1 MSSSSDILPLKQ
13 AFAHFPNIGPVRLQ
27 LMRQAGI
34 RQWDDIEPNPPP
46 PLNNW
51 SYFWEDIYNA
61 AVDARE
67 AFANGN
73 LQFFTQNLKPSD
85 RWRLLHLKLS
95 QTTFIDIE
103 TSGLESL
110 DNYITTIVAFD
121 GQKLHTFVK
130 NENLED
136 FPDFLLTL
144 KFIVTY
150 NGSTFDLPKIMRE
163 FNLPNI
169 PVPHVDLRWLCHN
182 CFLDGGLKNI
192 EKTLNIKRPEDIR
205 GTDGNDA
212 EVPLVFLQRVE
223 RRGCRLLPLYRR
235 PVRCGKKAEARKRQ
249 RERSGKRKI
258 CLPRLP
264 PPSGL
269 RRRRVQASAA
279 DPLEKSLRQQRV
291 SQRLRKAAGR
301 RGGERACVMIYKAPP
316 FLSDSPFEWKIY
328 AVFTFWN
335 SGSRL

>member
-13 AFAHFPNIGPVRLQ
+13 AFAHFPNIGPVRLG

-46 PLNNW
+46 LLNNW

-85 RWRLLHLKLS
+85 RWRLLHLKLN

-144 KFIVTY
+144 KLIVTY

-212 EVPLVFLQRVE
+212 VILWNQWANSNDHNARRKLVKY
-223 RRGCRLLPLYRR
+223 CAADTISLLL
-235 PVRCGKKAEARKRQ
+235 VARKLLEIHHCDNVPDDDGDPWRALDQ
-249 RERSGKRKI
+249 IPQSKTNQTTPVQNETCNTQHSINDRLKAFLNKKR
-258 CLPRLP
+258 RH
-264 PPSGL
+264 
-269 RRRRVQASAA
+269 
-279 DPLEKSLRQQRV
+279 
-291 SQRLRKAAGR
+291 
-301 RGGERACVMIYKAPP
+301 
-316 FLSDSPFEWKIY
+316 
-328 AVFTFWN
+328 
-335 SGSRL
+335 

>member
-192 EKTLNIKRPEDIR
+192 EKTLNINRPEDIK

-212 EVPLVFLQRVE
+212 VILWNQWVNSNDHNARRKLVKY
-223 RRGCRLLPLYRR
+223 CAADTISLLL
-235 PVRCGKKAEARKRQ
+235 VARKLLEIHNCDNVQDNEGNPWIVLGQIPQCKTNQITPVQNETSNTQHSINDRLKAFLNK
-249 RERSGKRKI
+249 KR
-258 CLPRLP
+258 RH
-264 PPSGL
+264 
-269 RRRRVQASAA
+269 
-279 DPLEKSLRQQRV
+279 
-291 SQRLRKAAGR
+291 
-301 RGGERACVMIYKAPP
+301 
-316 FLSDSPFEWKIY
+316 
-328 AVFTFWN
+328 
-335 SGSRL
+335 